1 MMYGAGW
8 KVEVD
13 GREEEIRP
21 NQGIVRGTSCYIHWD
36 YQPSNPHSNSILVV
50 TPAHRVQLDDKE
62 LIVEEKPLAG
72 GQTCGLCGDNNQD
85 RRADL
90 QSPKQCIYK
99 SIQSIVHSYRV
110 PDSQCIS
117 SISTTDRDILKQQQS
132 QCTVTN
138 TVKQQQIQQQQQQQL
153 NSKHLQQ
160 QQQQMYGQRSGGQ
173 KEMKHLVL
181 YNGRDICIS
190 KEPVAHCGSHTV
202 ISDTEQK
209 EVEFVCRPSIDPE
222 IKGLERKAKEGVLI
236 QQLSREQTSFKSR
249 VQLPRTCV
257 RDY

>member
-36 YQPSNPHSNSILVV
+36 YQPSNSRINSILVV

-62 LIVEEKPLAG
+62 LMVEEKPLAG

-85 RRADL
+85 RRGEL

-99 SIQSIVHSYRV
+99 SIQSMVHSYRV

-117 SISTTDRDILKQQQS
+117 RISSTDRNILKQQQS
-132 QCTVTN
+132 QCTLTN
-138 TVKQQQIQQQQQQQL
+138 TVKQQQIQQQQQQQ
-153 NSKHLQQ
+153 
-160 QQQQMYGQRSGGQ
+160 MYGQMGGGQ
-173 KEMKHLVL
+173 YGQM
-181 YNGRDICIS
+181 G
-190 KEPVAHCGSHTV
+190 G
-202 ISDTEQK
+202 QM
-209 EVEFVCRPSIDPE
+209 
-222 IKGLERKAKEGVLI
+222 G
-236 QQLSREQTSFKSR
+236 
-249 VQLPRTCV
+249 
-257 RDY
+257 